1 MMMHRL
7 NIKDV
12 SDTHKVDQYN
22 IILPKAQSSTV
33 TNMMVS
39 EPTTAY
45 SPVDTFNEAGAI

>member
-1 MMMHRL
+1 MMMHSMS
-7 NIKDV
+7 KDAHA
-12 SDTHKVDQYN
+12 THLVDQYN

>member
-1 MMMHRL
+1 MMMHNL
-7 NIKDV
+7 NIKDAQG
-12 SDTHKVDQYN
+12 THLVDQYN
-22 IILPKAQSSTV
+22 IIS